1 MSGGT
6 STPHAGRFAKG
17 ASGNPK
23 GRPRNAKATTVS
35 AFDIVI
41 DRTLTVIQNGRSREI
56 TVDEALQQKAYHE
69 AIAGSRMAQRAV
81 MKMVEKRDAASTAK
95 HPPKVSYEVLIE
107 QDCDSANAAL
117 VVLGIARATEISGA
131 PRLKLETWAI
141 QAALDRRKRAG
152 FTTKELDE
160 ARRNALETKA
170 VRWPEAVTE

>member
-1 MSGGT
+1 MSGRT
-6 STPHAGRFAKG
+6 STPHTGRFAKG

-23 GRPRNAKATTVS
+23 GRPRNAKATTAS

-95 HPPKVSYEVLIE
+95 HPPRVSYEFAVE
-107 QDCDSANAAL
+107 VDCGTANAAL

-131 PRLKLETWAI
+131 PRLRLETWAV
-141 QAALDRRKRAG
+141 QAALDRRRRTG
-152 FTTKELDE
+152 FTRKELDD
-160 ARRNALETKA
+160 ARRDALDEQA
-170 VRWPEAVTE
+170 VRWPESVGK